1 MTYRSICVV
10 AAGLVASAPHVV
22 LAAWQDD
29 LAAEIRVSH
38 GCSVAYLTQVV
49 ERTVDGRQV
58 IFAKVHC
65 EDGRVFDATR
75 TGSLEPFDFK
85 ECQPAREPQTC

>member
-1 MTYRSICVV
+1 MRHRLGALLAI
-10 AAGLVASAPHVV
+10 GLVLEAGSAC
-22 LAAWQDD
+22 AAWQDD
-29 LAAEIRVSH
+29 LAAEIRVSR
-38 GCSVAYLTQVV
+38 GCSVAYLSQVV

-85 ECQPAREPQTC
+85 ECQPAREPQAC

>member
-1 MTYRSICVV
+1 MRHRLGALLAI
-10 AAGLVASAPHVV
+10 GLVLEAGGAS
-22 LAAWQDD
+22 AAWQDD

-38 GCSVAYLTQVV
+38 GCSVAYLSQVV

-85 ECQPAREPQTC
+85 ECQPAREPQAC